1 MMLNKK
7 NILYFISLCICMYLL
22 AKRSSGM
29 FEYLYAGVEFQDT
42 MIVYGLHFWSIS
54 ILGMYIGMECYH
66 YMKSYSSYVMI
77 RNHSR
82 KKVYQN
88 FQMMVIK
95 KVLYFELYKI
105 ILFSISIFMIYHKIQ
120 IPNILECLQLMALY
134 IFMEIVLMSILMFIE
149 IFIHFKIASI
159 FVLSYFIVSLGI
171 GDILVKMKMPTLY
184 HLFLLSDI
192 SMGLRRQF
200 LALSSFGTMM
210 FFILILI
217 VVYIIG
223 LRKMMKKDMI

>member
-1 MMLNKK
+1 MLNKK

-29 FEYLYAGVEFQDT
+29 FEYLYAGVEFHDT

-54 ILGMYIGMECYH
+54 ILGMYIGMECFH
-66 YMKSYSSYVMI
+66 YIKSYSSYVMI

-95 KVLYFELYKI
+95 KVLYFEINKM
-105 ILFSISIFMIYHKIQ
+105 ILFCISIFMIYHKVQ
-120 IPNILECLQLMALY
+120 IPSILECLQFMTLY

-149 IFIHFKIASI
+149 IFIHYKIASI
-159 FVLSYFIVSLGI
+159 VVLSYFIVALGM
-171 GDILVKMKMPTLY
+171 GDVLVKLKIPTHY
-184 HLFLLSDI
+184 HLFLLSNI

-200 LALSSFGTMM
+200 LSLSSFKIMLL
-210 FFILILI
+210 FILIMAVI
-217 VVYIIG
+217 YIIG
-223 LRKMMKKDMI
+223 LRKMIKKDMI